1 MTVNVPETRP
11 LSIMTVAYE
20 KDGCPDFN
28 FPDDIHEKIVK
39 AIAPLLDFGNS
50 PQDSGNPLLDFDSNH
65 PVEKYPGLRVIQ
77 AGLNN
82 QINSKCVQLND
93 RHEILG
99 HINRIYQPTSFGAGY
114 HTYPAIAKY
123 RDFDLTYHIE
133 VTAAPPNS
141 IEK

>member
-1 MTVNVPETRP
+1 
-11 LSIMTVAYE
+11 MTVAYE

-28 FPDDIHEKIVK
+28 FPNDIHQKIVK
-39 AIAPLLDFGNS
+39 AFAPLPDFGNP
-50 PQDSGNPLLDFDSNH
+50 PQGSGNPLLDFDNIH

-82 QINSKCVQLND
+82 QINSLCVQNND

-99 HINRIYQPTSFGAGY
+99 HINHVYQPTSYGAGY
-114 HTYPAIAKY
+114 HKDAAIAKY

-133 VTAAPPNS
+133 VTAPPNS
-141 IEK
+141 IKK